1 MAEQNEF
8 LFLAEQLWLLESDKD
23 FCTEKYFIN
32 YGKSFISVDFPNI
45 KVSMFRKE
53 HQQAAPLFIFSS
65 FTTFLRHSNYP
76 RVLVPPDTYI
86 VRCVIKRTQRNCMKR
101 LVKGVW
107 FMTTFYC
114 SLKLIFTIV
123 DDICLQLIRKR
134 SRSLFSSHEM
144 IFLSSAVKRA
154 ETSRKTISIFVLKHS
169 RVGCFSPFCAKT
181 RQFVN
186 EHKTTN

>member
-1 MAEQNEF
+1 
-8 LFLAEQLWLLESDKD
+8 
-23 FCTEKYFIN
+23 
-32 YGKSFISVDFPNI
+32 
-45 KVSMFRKE
+45 
-53 HQQAAPLFIFSS
+53 
-65 FTTFLRHSNYP
+65 
-76 RVLVPPDTYI
+76 
-86 VRCVIKRTQRNCMKR
+86 MKR

-169 RVGCFSPFCAKT
+169 RVGCFSLFFAQRRDNLSTSTKQRIEHRQNVVSISGLASNPHSSCYTINEITGYAAHPLCAIKL
-181 RQFVN
+181 
-186 EHKTTN
+186 TN